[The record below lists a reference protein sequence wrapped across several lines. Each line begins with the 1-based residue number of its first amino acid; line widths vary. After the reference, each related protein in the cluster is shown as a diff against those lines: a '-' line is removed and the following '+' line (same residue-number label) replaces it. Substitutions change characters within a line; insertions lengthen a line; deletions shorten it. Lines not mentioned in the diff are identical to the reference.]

1 MIPTELKQK
10 QDNREEFVI
19 LDVREPNE
27 LKISKIEGNI
37 NIPLGELQEK
47 YLELDK
53 EKDIIV
59 VCRTGWR
66 SANAVSFLKEKG
78 FKKVENLD
86 GGINLWAD
94 TVDHSIEKY

>member
-27 LKISKIEGNI
+27 LKISQLEGNI

>member
-27 LKISKIEGNI
+27 LKISQLEGNI

-66 SANAVSFLKEKG
+66 SANAVSFLKGKG